1 MSATKELTVEEV
13 KRNYA
18 RKPQKIRYTKFENM
32 VQEKQ
37 RRHQLQSKAAKRSA
51 QTAAPVKKRR
61 RRQRTLID
69 PVLGLP
75 ALSAWTTFKHG
86 YKTIVPNDPSG
97 SSSVTAGYL
106 SVQVSLVPA
115 GQGQTWI

>member
-1 MSATKELTVEEV
+1 
-13 KRNYA
+13 
-18 RKPQKIRYTKFENM
+18 M

-86 YKTIVPNDPSG
+86 YKTILPNDPSG
-97 SSSVTAGYL
+97 SSLVTAGYL
-106 SVQVSLVPA
+106 NVQVSLVPA